1 MNKRYFFPLLAALL
15 TLWIPSFAERV
26 DYTIN
31 DGWEFRRDDLRSA
44 TEGWSTVSVPHTWNA
59 DDCDDDTPGYH
70 RGPAWYRRTL
80 HIDAS
85 LAEHR
90 ICLLFEAVNSHAEV
104 YMNGVQAGSHAGGYT
119 AFAFDVTELVH
130 TGDNLLEVR
139 ADNTH
144 NPDIPPLS
152 ADYTFFGGI
161 YRDVHL
167 IATGPLHITT
177 THYAS
182 SGVFVSTARLDASEA
197 DISVR
202 TLLSN
207 DGTKAARAKVIQRV
221 FDPAG
226 HCIAETSTQ
235 VKLPAKA
242 DAVPVLQSLRI
253 PEPQC
258 WSPDSPQLYRVE
270 TSVADARGVVTDA
283 VANPLGLRTCSFD
296 PNRGF
301 FLNGEPLK
309 LVGTSR
315 HQDYA
320 ELGYALG
327 DERHTRDAEQ
337 LKRMGAN
344 FLRIAHYPQD
354 PAVLAACDRLGLLT
368 SVEIPIVNAVTRN
381 EAFADCC
388 ERMMTEMV
396 LQNYNSPSVCIWTYM
411 NEVMLRP
418 PVFADERDKADY
430 LHWVRDIAQRCDA
443 TARQLDPARATMLPC
458 HGNLT
463 LYDEAGLLKIP
474 DIIGVNLYQG
484 WYGGR
489 FTDFEKQLDRMH
501 AAYPDKSL
509 FVTEYGADC
518 DVRIRSARPERFDF
532 SVDYA
537 MLYHEHY
544 LPQMLARPF
553 ICGAAAW
560 NLNDFYA
567 EPRGDAV
574 PHVNCKGLCTL
585 DRTPKDTYFY
595 YQAMLR
601 HDPIVHICG
610 GDRRFRAGVETA
622 TGIATERVR
631 IYANAP
637 QVEVSLD
644 GRTLGRFDVTDC
656 IAEVEI
662 PFHAG
667 ENRLEATI
675 RTDDGRTA
683 RHLCTTDYRL
693 VPRHFDNST
702 PFTEL
707 NVLLGSTRSFDD
719 PQQETAWIPEQ
730 PYEAGG
736 WGYVGGTPW
745 RPKTNRGTQPASN
758 LPIDR
763 TRLDPMFQTQRRG
776 LEAFRADLPD
786 GVYEVTLYFAELS
799 GETVAA
805 SAYQLGLTTES
816 EAASERAFDLAIN
829 GRCVAHGLDVA
840 AETGR
845 RTPMTRRYRVILK
858 NGEGLCVG
866 FTPVRSETMLS
877 AIRILRLY

>member
-1 MNKRYFFPLLAALL
+1 MNKRYLLTLLAALS
-15 TLWIPSFAERV
+15 TWWNAAAVRI
-26 DYTIN
+26 DYTID
-31 DGWEFRRDDLRSA
+31 DGWEFRCDDLRSA
-44 TEGWSTVSVPHTWNA
+44 EDGWTTVSVPHTWNA
-59 DDCDDDTPGYH
+59 ADCDDDTPGYR

-80 HIDAS
+80 RIDPS
-85 LAEHR
+85 LAGRR
-90 ICLLFEAVNSHAEV
+90 IHLLFEAVDSHAEV
-104 YMNGVQAGSHAGGYT
+104 YVNGQQAGSHAGGYT
-119 AFAFDVTELVH
+119 AFAFDVTELLH
-130 TGDNLLEVR
+130 AGDNLLEVR

-167 IATGPLHITT
+167 IATDPLHITA

-182 SGVFVSTARLDASEA
+182 SGVFLSTERLDAHEA
-197 DISVR
+197 EVSVQ

-207 DGTKAARAKVIQRV
+207 AGTEPVRTTVVQRV

-226 HCIAETSTQ
+226 RCVAETTTRI
-235 VKLPAKA
+235 KLPAGA
-242 DAVPVLQSLRI
+242 DGTPVRQSLRI
-253 PEPQC
+253 PDPHL
-258 WSPDSPQLYRVE
+258 WSPDKPQLYRVE
-270 TSVADARGVVTDA
+270 STVADTRGIVTDR
-283 VANPLGLRTCSFD
+283 VTNPLGLRTCAFD
-296 PNRGF
+296 PERGF
-301 FLNGEPLK
+301 SLNGQPLK
-309 LVGTSR
+309 LVGTNR

-327 DERHTRDAEQ
+327 DERHVRDMEQ
-337 LKRMGAN
+337 IKRMGGN

-354 PAVLAACDRLGLLT
+354 PAVLAACDRLGLLV
-368 SVEIPIVNAVTRN
+368 SVEIPIVNAVTPSD
-381 EAFADCC
+381 EFADCC

-418 PVFADERDKADY
+418 LVFADEADKAEY
-430 LHWVRDIAQRCDA
+430 LRWVRDIAQRCDD
-443 TARQLDPARATMLPC
+443 TARRLDPARATMLPC

-501 AAYPDKSL
+501 ATYPDKAL

-518 DVRIRSARPERFDF
+518 DIRIRSARPERFDF

-553 ICGAAAW
+553 ISGSAAW

-601 HDPIVHICG
+601 RDPIVHICG
-610 GDRRFRAGVETA
+610 GDRRFRSGVETA
-622 TGIATERVR
+622 AGVATERVR
-631 IYANAP
+631 IYTNAP

-644 GRTLGRFDVTDC
+644 GRSLGRFEATDC

-667 ENRLEATI
+667 ENRIEAAI

-683 RHLCTTDYRL
+683 RHLCTTEYRL
-693 VPRHFDNST
+693 VPRRFDT
-702 PFTEL
+702 GTRFTEM

-719 PQQETAWIPEQ
+719 PQQETAWIPER
-730 PYEAGG
+730 PYEPGS
-736 WGYVGGTPW
+736 WGYVGGVSW

-776 LEAFRADLPD
+776 IEAFRADLPD
-786 GVYEVTLYFAELS
+786 GVYEVTLYFAELA
-799 GETVAA
+799 GETAAA

-816 EAASERAFDLAIN
+816 EAASERTFDLSIN
-829 GRCVAHGLDVA
+829 GRCVARALNVA
-840 AETGR
+840 AEAGR
-845 RTPMTRRYRVILK
+845 RAPMTRRYRVTLT

-877 AIRILRLY
+877 AIRILHLY

>member
-1 MNKRYFFPLLAALL
+1 ML
-15 TLWIPSFAERV
+15 TLWSTAFAERV
-26 DYTIN
+26 DYTLN

-44 TEGWSTVSVPHTWNA
+44 TEGWTSVSVPHTWNA
-59 DDCDDDTPGYH
+59 ADCDDDTSGYH

-85 LAEHR
+85 LARRR
-90 ICLLFEAVNSHAEV
+90 ICLLFEAVDSYAEV
-104 YMNGVQAGSHAGGYT
+104 YVNGVQAGSHSGGYT
-119 AFAFDVTELVH
+119 AFSFDVTELVH
-130 TGDNLLEVR
+130 AGDNLLEVR

-144 NPDIPPLS
+144 NPDIPPIS

-167 IATGPLHITT
+167 LATDPLHIAT

-182 SGVFVSTARLDASEA
+182 SGVFLSTERLDAAEA
-197 DISVR
+197 EVSVH

-207 DGTKAARAKVIQRV
+207 DGPKAVRATLLQRI

-226 HCIAETSTQ
+226 HCVAESKTS
-235 VKLPAKA
+235 VKLPA
-242 DAVPVLQSLRI
+242 DAHEIPVQQSLRI
-253 PEPQC
+253 PELRL
-258 WSPDSPQLYRVE
+258 WSPDTPQLYRVE
-270 TSVADARGVVTDA
+270 TAVLDARGAVTDV

-296 PNRGF
+296 PDRGF
-301 FLNGEPLK
+301 MLNGQPLK
-309 LVGTSR
+309 LIGTSR

-320 ELGYALG
+320 GLGYALG
-327 DERHTRDAEQ
+327 DERHIRDVEQ
-337 LKRMGAN
+337 LKRMGGN
-344 FLRIAHYPQD
+344 FLRVSHYPQD

-368 SVEIPIVNAVTRN
+368 SVEIPIVNAVTRSD
-381 EAFADCC
+381 AFADCC

-396 LQNYNSPSVCIWTYM
+396 LQSYNSPSVCIWTYM

-418 PVFADERDKADY
+418 PVFADERDKAEY
-430 LHWVRDIAQRCDA
+430 LQCVRDIAQRCDD
-443 TARQLDPARATMLPC
+443 TAHLLDPSRATMLPC

-463 LYDEAGLLKIP
+463 LYDEAGLLRIP

-501 AAYPDKSL
+501 AAYPDKPL

-544 LPQMLARPF
+544 LPQILARPF
-553 ICGAAAW
+553 ICGATAW

-595 YQAMLR
+595 YQAMLH

-610 GDRRFRAGVETA
+610 GDRHFRAGVETS
-622 TGIATERVR
+622 TGIAAERVR
-631 IYANAP
+631 IYTNAP

-644 GRTLGRFDVTDC
+644 GRTLGRFDVTAC
-656 IAEVEI
+656 VAEVDI

-667 ENRLEATI
+667 ENRIEAAV
-675 RTDDGRTA
+675 RTADDRTA
-683 RHLCTTDYRL
+683 RHLCTTEYRL
-693 VPRHFDNST
+693 VPRTFTDGT
-702 PFTEL
+702 PFAEL

-730 PYEAGG
+730 PYETGG

-763 TRLDPMFQTQRRG
+763 TRFDPMFQTQRRG
-776 LEAFRADLPD
+776 IEAFRADLPD
-786 GVYEVTLYFAELS
+786 GVYEVALYFAELA
-799 GETVAA
+799 GEEAA
-805 SAYQLGLTTES
+805 SSVYQLGLTTES
-816 EAASERAFDLAIN
+816 ETASERAFDIAIN
-829 GRCVAHGLDVA
+829 GHCVARGLDVA
-840 AETGR
+840 AEVGR
-845 RTPMTRRYRVILK
+845 RAPMTRRYRVALK
-858 NGEGLCVG
+858 DGEGLCVG
-866 FTPVRSETMLS
+866 FAPVRSETMLS
-877 AIRILRLY
+877 AIRILHLY

>member
-1 MNKRYFFPLLAALL
+1 M
-15 TLWIPSFAERV
+15 
-26 DYTIN
+26 
-31 DGWEFRRDDLRSA
+31 
-44 TEGWSTVSVPHTWNA
+44 
-59 DDCDDDTPGYH
+59 
-70 RGPAWYRRTL
+70 
-80 HIDAS
+80 
-85 LAEHR
+85 
-90 ICLLFEAVNSHAEV
+90 
-104 YMNGVQAGSHAGGYT
+104 
-119 AFAFDVTELVH
+119 
-130 TGDNLLEVR
+130 
-139 ADNTH
+139 
-144 NPDIPPLS
+144 
-152 ADYTFFGGI
+152 
-161 YRDVHL
+161 
-167 IATGPLHITT
+167 
-177 THYAS
+177 
-182 SGVFVSTARLDASEA
+182 
-197 DISVR
+197 
-202 TLLSN
+202 
-207 DGTKAARAKVIQRV
+207 
-221 FDPAG
+221 
-226 HCIAETSTQ
+226 
-235 VKLPAKA
+235 
-242 DAVPVLQSLRI
+242 
-253 PEPQC
+253 
-258 WSPDSPQLYRVE
+258 
-270 TSVADARGVVTDA
+270 TDA

-320 ELGYALG
+320 DLGYALG
-327 DERHTRDAEQ
+327 DERHIRDAEQ

-644 GRTLGRFDVTDC
+644 GRTLGQFDVTDC

>member
-1 MNKRYFFPLLAALL
+1 MNKRSFFTLLAASL
-15 TLWIPSFAERV
+15 TLGTPLRAERV
-26 DYTIN
+26 DHTIN
-31 DGWEFRRDDLRSA
+31 DGWEFRCDDLRSA
-44 TEGWSTVSVPHTWNA
+44 ADGWCGVCVPHTWNA
-59 DDCDDDTPGYH
+59 ADCDDDTPGYR

-80 HIDAS
+80 RLDAS
-85 LAEHR
+85 LAGRR
-90 ICLLFEAVNSHAEV
+90 IHLLFEAVDSHAEV
-104 YMNGVQAGSHAGGYT
+104 YVNGELAGTHAGGYT
-119 AFAFDVTELVH
+119 AFAFDVTDLVR

-144 NPDIPPLS
+144 DPDVPPLS

-167 IATGPLHITT
+167 IVTDPLHIAT

-182 SGVFVSTARLDASEA
+182 SGVFLSTERLDDSSAE
-197 DISVR
+197 ISVL
-202 TLLSN
+202 TLVSN
-207 DGTKAARAKVIQRV
+207 DGPKAARATVVQRV

-226 HCIAETSTQ
+226 RCVAETGTSVT
-235 VKLPAKA
+235 LPAGA
-242 DAVPVLQSLRI
+242 NGTAVRQSLRI
-253 PEPQC
+253 AEPC
-258 WSPDSPQLYRVE
+258 RWSPDEPQLYRVE
-270 TSVADARGVVTDA
+270 SLVVDARGAVTDR
-283 VANPLGLRTCSFD
+283 VANPLGLRTCAFD
-296 PNRGF
+296 PERGF
-301 FLNGEPLK
+301 ILNGRPLK

-315 HQDYA
+315 HQDY
-320 ELGYALG
+320 EGLGYALG
-327 DERHTRDAEQ
+327 DERHIRDVEQ
-337 LKRMGAN
+337 LKRMGGN

-354 PAVLAACDRLGLLT
+354 PAVLAACDRLGLLA
-368 SVEIPIVNAVTRN
+368 SVEIPVVNAVTRSD
-381 EAFADCC
+381 AFADCC

-418 PVFADERDKADY
+418 PRFADEHDKAEY
-430 LHWVRDIAQRCDA
+430 LQWVRDIARRCDA
-443 TARQLDPARATMLPC
+443 AARELDPSRATMLPC

-463 LYDEAGLLKIP
+463 GYDEAGLLEIP

-489 FTDFEKQLDRMH
+489 LTDFEKQLDRMH

-518 DVRIRSARPERFDF
+518 DIRIRSPRPERFDF

-553 ICGAAAW
+553 VCGAAAW

-601 HDPIVHICG
+601 RDPIVHLCG
-610 GDRRFRAGVETA
+610 GDRRFRAGVETSA
-622 TGIATERVR
+622 GVAKERVR

-637 QVEVSLD
+637 QVEVALD
-644 GRTLGRFDVTDC
+644 GRSLGRFDVKQC
-656 IAEVEI
+656 VAEVEI

-667 ENRLEATI
+667 ENRIEATI
-675 RTDDGRTA
+675 RTDDGRTV
-683 RHLCTTDYRL
+683 RHCCTTHYRL
-693 VPRHFDNST
+693 VPRQFDRGT
-702 PFTEL
+702 PFTEM

-776 LEAFRADLPD
+776 IEAFRADLPD
-786 GVYEVTLYFAELS
+786 GVYEVTLYFAELA
-799 GETVAA
+799 GEEAA
-805 SAYQLGLTTES
+805 SSVYQLGLTTES
-816 EAASERAFDLAIN
+816 EAASERVFDIILN
-829 GRCVAHGLDVA
+829 GRCVARELDVA
-840 AETGR
+840 AEAGR
-845 RTPMTRRYRVILK
+845 RVPMTRRYRVTL
-858 NGEGLCVG
+858 NDGEGLCIG
-866 FTPVRSETMLS
+866 FAPVRSETMLS
-877 AIRILRLY
+877 AIRILHLY

>member
-1 MNKRYFFPLLAALL
+1 MNKRCFFTLLATLL
-15 TLWIPSFAERV
+15 IAWHPSFADRI

-31 DGWEFRRDDLRSA
+31 DGWEFRYGDRHPDAQEWHRI
-44 TEGWSTVSVPHTWNA
+44 SVPHTWNA
-59 DDCDDDTPGYH
+59 ADCDDDTPGYH
-70 RGPAWYRRTL
+70 RRPAWYRRTL

-85 LAEHR
+85 LAGYRLH
-90 ICLLFEAVNSHAEV
+90 LLFEAVDSYAEV
-104 YMNGVQAGSHAGGYT
+104 YMNGTLAGTHAGGYT
-119 AFAFDVTELVH
+119 AFAFDVTDLVCA
-130 TGDNLLEVR
+130 GDNLLEVR
-139 ADNTH
+139 ADNSH

-161 YRDVHL
+161 YRDVRL
-167 IATGPLHITT
+167 IATDPLHITT

-182 SGVFVSTARLDASEA
+182 SGVFLTTERLDAASAEV
-197 DISVR
+197 SVR
-202 TLLSN
+202 TLLTN
-207 DGTKAARAKVIQRV
+207 DGTETARATVRQRV

-226 HCIAETSTQ
+226 HCIAQTETS
-235 VKLPAKA
+235 VKLPAGTNGL
-242 DAVPVLQSLRI
+242 PVRQSLRI
-253 PEPQC
+253 PQPRL
-258 WSPDSPQLYRVE
+258 WSPDEPHLYRVE
-270 TSVADARGVVTDA
+270 SCVIDARGIVTDR

-296 PNRGF
+296 PDRGF
-301 FLNGEPLK
+301 FLNGRPLK
-309 LVGTSR
+309 LIGTSR
-315 HQDYA
+315 HQDY
-320 ELGYALG
+320 EGLGYALG
-327 DERHTRDAEQ
+327 DERHIRDVEQ
-337 LKRMGAN
+337 LKHMGGN

-354 PAVLAACDRLGLLT
+354 PAVLAACDRSGLLA
-368 SVEIPIVNAVTRN
+368 SVEIPIVNAVTRSD
-381 EAFADCC
+381 AFADCC

-396 LQNYNSPSVCIWTYM
+396 LQNYNSPSVCLWTYM

-418 PVFADERDKADY
+418 PGFADEHDKAEY
-430 LHWVRDIAQRCDA
+430 LQCVRDIAQRCND
-443 TARQLDPARATMLPC
+443 TARRLDPSRATMLPC

-463 LYDEAGLLKIP
+463 LYEEAGLLEIP

-501 AAYPDKSL
+501 AAYPDKPL

-518 DVRIRSARPERFDF
+518 DIRIRSARPERFDF

-567 EPRGDAV
+567 EPRGDAI

-601 HDPIVHICG
+601 PDPIVHICG
-610 GDRRFRAGVETA
+610 GDRRFRAGAET
-622 TGIATERVR
+622 TPGIATERVR

-637 QVEVSLD
+637 QIEVSLD
-644 GRTLGRFDVTDC
+644 GQELGRFDVTDC

-667 ENRLEATI
+667 TNRLEATI
-675 RTDDGRTA
+675 RTEDGRTA
-683 RHLCTTDYRL
+683 RHNCTTEYRL
-693 VPRHFDNST
+693 VPRKFGNGT
-702 PFTEL
+702 PFTEM

-730 PYEAGG
+730 PYEPGG

-763 TRLDPMFQTQRRG
+763 TRLDPLFQTQRRG
-776 LEAFRADLPD
+776 IEAFRADLPD
-786 GVYEVTLYFAELS
+786 GVYEVTLYFAELA
-799 GETVAA
+799 GEEAA
-805 SAYQLGLTTES
+805 SSVYQLGLATES
-816 EAASERAFDLAIN
+816 EAASERAFDISIN
-829 GRCVAHGLDVA
+829 GLDVARSLDVA
-840 AETGR
+840 AEAGR
-845 RTPMTRRYRVILK
+845 KTPMTRRYRVAL
-858 NGEGLCVG
+858 NDGEGLCIG
-866 FTPVRSETMLS
+866 FAPVRSETMLS
-877 AIRILRLY
+877 AIRILHLY